1 MMRLHAIF
9 PAVILSFV
17 LSAGSAFGAS
27 AADLWID
34 IKEMRSGNGDVHVA
48 VYADPKT
55 FPSSRGMLADVIVP
69 ARSEGAEAVFT
80 GLAPGTYA
88 LATYHDENGDHEFN
102 QIFWGLP
109 VEGFGF
115 SNDAKVFFGPPD
127 FEEAAVNVGEGV
139 SRISISMDYWLQ

>member
-1 MMRLHAIF
+1 MRFHIYF
-9 PAVILSFV
+9 PAFILS
-17 LSAGSAFGAS
+17 SCAAFGAN

-34 IKEMRSGNGDVHVA
+34 VSEMRSGRGDVHVA

-55 FPSSRGMLADVIVP
+55 FPSSKGMIADVIVP
-69 ARSEGAEAVFT
+69 AREKGTEAVFT

-88 LATYHDENGDHEFN
+88 LAAYHDENGDHEFN

-109 VEGFGF
+109 IEGFGF
-115 SNDAKVFFGPPD
+115 SNGAKVFFGPPD

-139 SRISISMDYWLQ
+139 SRIGIAMDYWLQ